1 MWQVWL
7 IIAGLFFIGEIITV
21 GFLVFWFGVGALLAM
36 ITSFFTSNII
46 IQTTVFIVSSA
57 ILLLVTKP
65 FVKKFVDV
73 KPTKTNAFS
82 IIGKKALVIKEINSH
97 SVGQIKINGEVW
109 SAEAENDETITEG
122 SEVEIVKINGVK
134 AIVKPVE
141 IEVGCQRSEV
151 RS

>member
-21 GFLVFWFGVGALLAM
+21 GFLVFWFGVGAIVAM
-36 ITSFFTSNII
+36 IVSLFTSNII
-46 IQTTVFIVSSA
+46 IQTAAFVISST
-57 ILLLVTKP
+57 LLLFVTKP

-73 KPTKTNAFS
+73 KPTNTNAFS

-134 AIVKPVE
+134 AIVKPIKVE
-141 IEVGCQRSEV
+141 VQD
-151 RS
+151 

>member
-7 IIAGLFFIGEIITV
+7 IIAGLFFVAEIITV
-21 GFLVFWFGVGALLAM
+21 GFLVFWFGVGALIAM
-36 ITSFFTSNII
+36 IVSFFTSNII
-46 IQTTVFIVSSA
+46 IQTAVFILSSS
-57 ILLLVTKP
+57 ILLFATKP

-109 SAEAENDETITEG
+109 SAESENDEIIPKD
-122 SEVEIVKINGVK
+122 SEVEILQIKGVK
-134 AIVKPVE
+134 AIVKSVKVTTQ
-141 IEVGCQRSEV
+141 I
-151 RS
+151 

>member
-7 IIAGLFFIGEIITV
+7 IIAGLFFIAEMITV
-21 GFLVFWFGVGALLAM
+21 GFLVFWFGVGSLLAM
-36 ITSFFTSNII
+36 IVSFFTSNII

-73 KPTKTNAFS
+73 KTTKTNAFS
-82 IIGKKALVIKEINSH
+82 IIGKKALVIKEINLH

-134 AIVKPVE
+134 AIVKAVKV
-141 IEVGCQRSEV
+141 EVGS
-151 RS
+151 